1 MAALGRP
8 QSRHCQ
14 KIVTITAISF
24 LLASQFKLLISFT
37 GHRLKDLGN
46 DQGTIVPVE
55 DEKQQLTG
63 MMRENQNQTAPIMH
77 TQPSCESSPCNG
89 FFAYDGPNKDKK
101 AALDALKKAVAVYNY
116 GGERNNETHNKM
128 ILMPNATNHP
138 SCVAEWK
145 ESRPK
150 WVNRGMSANAEDV
163 TIYDAFFSSSEFRG
177 GNRTYMEIGAHDGVR
192 ESNSRFF
199 DVCLGWSGLL
209 VEPHP
214 KNYER
219 TVQLRPNAHH
229 LGLAPSCMANET
241 RTILFP
247 EHMYTSAQVDEEG
260 STIEIHCGPL
270 QYYLDALDIRH
281 IDFWSLDVEGSEL
294 KVLETVD
301 FDRTHI
307 DLIIAESEN
316 RLSHLPEIQKKV
328 KDVRELLQGKGY
340 LMIKSVSV
348 HKSDV
353 FLHKRACRSHVNIAE
368 CNTLLRK

>member
-1 MAALGRP
+1 MGSQVSSHQP
-8 QSRHCQ
+8 
-14 KIVTITAISF
+14 TASCSIPRGI
-24 LLASQFKLLISFT
+24 ASDMYWFICCILKLISY
-37 GHRLKDLGN
+37 
-46 DQGTIVPVE
+46 
-55 DEKQQLTG
+55 
-63 MMRENQNQTAPIMH
+63 MH
-77 TQPSCESSPCNG
+77 TLHIIAFRLHTQ
-89 FFAYDGPNKDKK
+89 
-101 AALDALKKAVAVYNY
+101 
-116 GGERNNETHNKM
+116 
-128 ILMPNATNHP
+128 
-138 SCVAEWK
+138 
-145 ESRPK
+145 
-150 WVNRGMSANAEDV
+150 RGMSAHAEDV

-199 DVCLGWSGLL
+199 DVCLGWNGLL

-241 RTILFP
+241 GTILFP
-247 EHMYTSAQVDEEG
+247 EHMYTNAQVNEKG

-307 DLIIAESEN
+307 DVIIAESKN
-316 RLSHLPEIQKKV
+316 RLSRLPETQKKV
-328 KDVRELLQGKGY
+328 EDVRVHLLGKGY
-340 LMIKSVSV
+340 LMLKSVSV
-348 HKSDV
+348 RKSDV

>member
-8 QSRHCQ
+8 QSRHYQ
-14 KIVTITAISF
+14 KIVTIIAIAF

-37 GHRLKDLGN
+37 GHRLKDLEN
-46 DQGTIVPVE
+46 DLGTTVPV
-55 DEKQQLTG
+55 DAKTPA
-63 MMRENQNQTAPIMH
+63 NQYEQKESELDGPNNAHPTI
-77 TQPSCESSPCNG
+77 SCDSSPCNG

-101 AALDALKKAVAVYNY
+101 AAVDALKKAVAVYNY
-116 GGERNNETHNKM
+116 GGERNNETHNEM
-128 ILMPNATNHP
+128 IFMPNATNHP

-150 WVNRGMSANAEDV
+150 WVLKGMSANAEDV

-241 RTILFP
+241 GTILFP

-307 DLIIAESEN
+307 DVIIAESEN

-348 HKSDV
+348 YKSDV